1 MNISESGRVW
11 LAPANFNYWTGTGR
25 MFHGGSRRIVID
37 MSFLWRSLSASDLI
51 KVLFSDFYSPSHS
64 SPTPPWLQAAA
75 LIEYIASQAT
85 AADRKL
91 WASHLSC
98 HQFPSCIFVVRFTS
112 PPFKILGK
120 VLFCLVSSF
129 LEPFSPS
136 SQWVDV
142 LLLKSPVYLEPLF
155 SAFWWLKSDS
165 NVIRLMLCS
174 FQCHGHTGL
183 GNGCSSNH
191 FQWKS
196 VNAHTHIYIYCIF
209 AFKTLAFFWAPHT
222 QLDGY
227 KRES

>member
-129 LEPFSPS
+129 LEPFPPLLSGLMFSCWNHPFIWSRFSVRSDDS
-136 SQWVDV
+136 SLTQTSFVWCSVASNATV
-142 LLLKSPVYLEPLF
+142 TPALEMGVQ
-155 SAFWWLKSDS
+155 ATTS
-165 NVIRLMLCS
+165 N
-174 FQCHGHTGL
+174 
-183 GNGCSSNH
+183 
-191 FQWKS
+191 
-196 VNAHTHIYIYCIF
+196 
-209 AFKTLAFFWAPHT
+209 
-222 QLDGY
+222 
-227 KRES
+227 ESL